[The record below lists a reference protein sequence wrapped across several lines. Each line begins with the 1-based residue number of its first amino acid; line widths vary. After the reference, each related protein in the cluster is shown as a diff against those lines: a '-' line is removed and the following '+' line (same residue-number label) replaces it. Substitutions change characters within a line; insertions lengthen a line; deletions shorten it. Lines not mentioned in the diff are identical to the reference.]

1 MAKIHGGQILARA
14 LKAEGVDTVF
24 TLSGGHIV
32 AFLDGCV
39 QEGLRVIDV
48 RHEQAAAHAAEAYS
62 RLTGNLGVAAVTA
75 GPGVTDAFTGVA
87 NAWYSRTPLLL
98 LGGRHLIRQELKGGL
113 QEMNHPRLFESITAW
128 AATAWQVERLADYVA
143 TAARH
148 AFAGRGGPVFLDVP
162 MDVQFDMIEE
172 EAVAWPSDYRVQAPA
187 GADSATLSAILK
199 VLGEAERPVIFAGAP
214 VRPGQVNRMP
224 ELAELLGAPTFLNS
238 RARGALS
245 YGHPLL
251 GNHARSQAMAGCDL
265 LLAMGV
271 DWDFRT
277 NYGEKVNPQ
286 ATVIHIDLDPDRI
299 GWNRPA
305 HLGVVAD
312 PTEVV
317 GQLVEAGGAA
327 RSHSSWA
334 EQIMD
339 LDRRRQAEFEAE
351 ADQAAS
357 SPVNSQRFARE
368 VATFFGTDAIV
379 AVDGGDIVSTTARW
393 LRVSN
398 PGHVLDPGPFG
409 TLGTGL
415 PFALAAKLVFPDKLV
430 GV

>member
-1 MAKIHGGQILARA
+1 
-14 LKAEGVDTVF
+14 
-24 TLSGGHIV
+24 
-32 AFLDGCV
+32 
-39 QEGLRVIDV
+39 
-48 RHEQAAAHAAEAYS
+48 
-62 RLTGNLGVAAVTA
+62 
-75 GPGVTDAFTGVA
+75 
-87 NAWYSRTPLLL
+87 
-98 LGGRHLIRQELKGGL
+98 
-113 QEMNHPRLFESITAW
+113 
-128 AATAWQVERLADYVA
+128 
-143 TAARH
+143 
-148 AFAGRGGPVFLDVP
+148 
-162 MDVQFDMIEE
+162 MIEE

-214 VRPGQVNRMP
+214 VRPGQVNRVP
-224 ELAELLGAPTFLNS
+224 ELAEMLGAPTFLNS

-265 LLAMGV
+265 LLALGV

-277 NYGEKVNPQ
+277 NYGEKVNPG

-327 RSHSSWA
+327 GSHSSWA

-339 LDRRRQAEFEAE
+339 LDRQRQAELEAE

-357 SPVNSQRFARE
+357 SPVNPQRFARE
-368 VATFFGTDAIV
+368 VAAFFGTDAIV

-430 GV
+430 GVIFGDGAFGFTGFEYDTLVRLGVPVVGVVGNDGVWGNIKTFHRMLYPDRVVAADLGRRPYHEVVTALGGYGELVTDAADIRPALERARSSGLPALVNVHIEETMRMSSNYQQ